1 MHTHTP
7 TLSLPADDF
16 IDVIVGN
23 RVYLKCVYVSDE
35 FLPHF
40 IFQSISLSA
49 QSNDS
54 YTDWIAVSAIIV
66 EIQSLE
72 AS

>member
-1 MHTHTP
+1 MILEITYTYAHP
-7 TLSLPADDF
+7 PSPYIPADDF

-40 IFQSISLSA
+40 IFQSIISLSA
-49 QSNDS
+49 QSSDN
-54 YTDWIAVSAIIV
+54 YTEW
-66 EIQSLE
+66 LLL
-72 AS
+72 